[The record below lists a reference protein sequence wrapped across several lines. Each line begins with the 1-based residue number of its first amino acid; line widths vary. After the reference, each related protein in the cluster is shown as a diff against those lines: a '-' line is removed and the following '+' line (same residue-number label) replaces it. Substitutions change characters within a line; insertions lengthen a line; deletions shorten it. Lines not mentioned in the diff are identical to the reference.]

1 MKSWVEYWNTDHPI
15 YVNDRHRL
23 LHYRLI
29 ATGIRDLILDSGI
42 DALDYGCGESLS
54 ADIVA
59 DRCRKLFLAD
69 TAPNVR
75 EKLAA
80 RFGGHPAIAIAS
92 AEDVAALP
100 GASLDLIIVHS
111 VAQYVPKADFAVLV
125 AVLAGKLREGG
136 RIILGDILPPGLKAA
151 TDALALLQ
159 FGWQGG
165 FVLPAILGLVRTAL
179 SDYRKLRADLGL
191 TSYDEAEMLELIE
204 RTGLTARRLEKNLG
218 HNQAR
223 MAFVGARL

>member
-1 MKSWVEYWNTDHPI
+1 MKSWIEYWNTDHPI
-15 YVNDRHRL
+15 YVNDRHRT

-29 ATGIRDLILDSGI
+29 ATGIRDLILDPGI
-42 DALDYGCGESLS
+42 DALDYGCGEALS

-59 DRCRKLFLAD
+59 DRCRRLVLAD

-75 EKLAA
+75 EKLTA
-80 RFGGHPAIAIAS
+80 RFSGHGAIVVAS
-92 AEDVAALP
+92 AEEVEALAP
-100 GASLDLIIVHS
+100 ASLDLIIVHS
-111 VAQYVPKADFAVLV
+111 VAQYVPKADFVGLV
-125 AVLAGKLREGG
+125 AMLAGKLREGG
-136 RIILGDILPPGLKAA
+136 RIVLGDILPPDLKAT
-151 TDALALLQ
+151 TDARALLE

-165 FVLPAILGLVRTAL
+165 FLIPAILGLVRTAL

-191 TSYDEAEMLELIE
+191 AHYDEAEMLDLIE
-204 RTGLTARRLEKNLG
+204 KAGLTARRLEKNLG